1 MIPSENSKKLI
12 TCWETTVSCEFNWVY
27 HADFSLKWKISLLE
41 KKKQQ
46 HAHTHMQTSLKVG
59 FAQISL
65 TTQKV

>member
-1 MIPSENSKKLI
+1 MIPSENNKKLI
-12 TCWETTVSCEFNWVY
+12 TCWATTVSCEFYWVY

-41 KKKQQ
+41 KKNNNK
-46 HAHTHMQTSLKVG
+46 HTHMQISLKVG